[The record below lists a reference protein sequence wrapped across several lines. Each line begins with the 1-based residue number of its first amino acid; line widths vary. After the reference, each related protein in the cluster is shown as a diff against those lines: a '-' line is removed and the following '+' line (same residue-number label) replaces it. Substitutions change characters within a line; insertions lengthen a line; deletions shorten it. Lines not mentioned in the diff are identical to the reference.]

1 MGLGAARRHPLT
13 EKIYLGKPA
22 GYVNI
27 YNFLMKGIER
37 TDLDPLKFRQTIRL
51 ALLGG
56 AALAALGAFFTLVNA
71 FPLGPLFLGLGVF
84 LIFMPKV
91 IIRVRAS
98 SIREMLNME
107 IPFLTVLVQ
116 MTFATKAPLEL
127 AIQRMMRYRE
137 LPGIRTLA
145 AAAWNNTRMLG
156 MEPLDALKRAVEKLA
171 PQKLIYRFNSL
182 YTALRVGEDIIAKLS
197 LYMDMDMVEFS
208 TGMQRRMDSLVSA
221 ISASIVGL
229 AMVSV
234 TAIVVG
240 RGNAGVFVLM
250 GGLLPAV
257 MGAVMGMVI
266 NVPLLKMDFRLWPLI
281 FALVSSAAM
290 IVLGFF
296 LNFGVYTPLAAAAVS
311 ALGYFA
317 TKERVNA
324 RSFER
329 GFMDF
334 SYVVLDELKR
344 SPSVVRAME
353 NAVTYGN
360 FGDFTPRA
368 ASMLNAIKSGMT
380 ELEEVVIR
388 GMQPIMAVVARV
400 FFDIHRLGTLPRST
414 IDQLQNFVAKL
425 FDYREQL
432 GKALGI
438 VRLLAVLGAA
448 MVAFVNASMIIMT
461 QAMAGVAGGGPVP
474 AAGLGGGGIGM
485 QFLYLAFGMLAVGYY
500 FLFAKVSFSTRGGL
514 IYLTLFYI
522 SMFLVIVATTSVLK
536 PPSNPSAG
544 AP

>member
-1 MGLGAARRHPLT
+1 M
-13 EKIYLGKPA
+13 
-22 GYVNI
+22 NI

-37 TDLDPLKFRQTIRL
+37 TDLDPLRFRQTIRL
-51 ALLGG
+51 SLLGG
-56 AALAALGAFFTLVNA
+56 SALLALGIFLTLVKA
-71 FPLGPLFLGLGVF
+71 FPIGPLLLGLGVF
-84 LIFMPKV
+84 LLFMPRL
-91 IIRVRAS
+91 IINVRAT

-145 AAAWNNTRMLG
+145 TTAWNNTRMLG
-156 MEPLDALKRAVEKLA
+156 MEPLDGLKRAVEKLA

-182 YTALRVGEDIIAKLS
+182 YTALRVGEDIIAKLA

-208 TGMQRRMDSLVSA
+208 SSMQRRMDSLVSA
-221 ISASIVGL
+221 ISATIVGL

-234 TAIVVG
+234 TAVVVG

-257 MGAVMGMVI
+257 MGAIMGMII
-266 NVPLLKMDFRLWPLI
+266 NVPLLKMDFRIWPLI
-281 FALVSSAAM
+281 FALLSGITM
-290 IVLGFF
+290 IILGFF
-296 LNFGVYTPLAAAAVS
+296 LNFGVYTPLAAAGVS
-311 ALGYFA
+311 ALGYFL
-317 TKERVNA
+317 TKEKINA

-344 SPSVVRAME
+344 SPSVVRAIE

-368 ASMLNAIKSGMT
+368 ASMLTAIKSGIS
-380 ELEEVVIR
+380 ELEEVVVR
-388 GMQPIMAVVARV
+388 GMQPLMAIVSRI

-432 GKALGI
+432 SKSLGI

-461 QAMAGVAGGGPVP
+461 QAMAGISGGGAAPVAGM
-474 AAGLGGGGIGM
+474 AAGGIGM
-485 QFLYLAFGMLAVGYY
+485 NFLYLAFGMLAIGYY

-514 IYLTLFYI
+514 IYLSIFYI
-522 SMFLVIVATTSVLK
+522 SMFLVITVTTSVLK
-536 PPSNPSAG
+536 PPSSSSSSLGLP
-544 AP
+544 

>member
-1 MGLGAARRHPLT
+1 M
-13 EKIYLGKPA
+13 
-22 GYVNI
+22 NI
-27 YNFLMKGIER
+27 YDFFMRGIER
-37 TDLDPLKFRQTIRL
+37 TDLDPLSFRQTVRL

-56 AALAALGAFFTLVNA
+56 TAMAALGAFFTLMRA

-84 LIFMPKV
+84 LIFVPRV
-91 IIRVRAS
+91 IIGVRAT
-98 SIREMLNME
+98 SIRELLNME

-116 MTFATKAPLEL
+116 MTFATKAPLDL
-127 AIQRMMRYRE
+127 AIQRMMRYKE

-145 AAAWNNTRMLG
+145 TTAWNNTRMLG

-221 ISASIVGL
+221 ISATIVGL
-229 AMVSV
+229 AMLSV
-234 TAIVVG
+234 TAIVIG
-240 RGNAGVFVLM
+240 RGNAAVFVLM
-250 GGLLPAV
+250 GGLLPAI
-257 MGAVMGMVI
+257 MGAVMGMII
-266 NVPLLKMDFRLWPLI
+266 NVPLLKMDFRIWPLI
-281 FALVSSAAM
+281 FAIISGVVL

-296 LNFGVYTPLAAAAVS
+296 LNFGIYTPLAAAAVS

-317 TKERVNA
+317 TREKINA

-344 SPSVVRAME
+344 SPSIVKAME

-368 ASMLNAIKSGMT
+368 ASMLNAVKSGIT
-380 ELEEVVIR
+380 ELEEVVVR
-388 GMQPIMAVVARV
+388 GMQPIMAIVSRI

-432 GKALGI
+432 SKALGI

-448 MVAFVNASMIIMT
+448 MVAFVNTSMIIMS
-461 QAMAGVAGGGPVP
+461 QAMAGISGGGPAP
-474 AAGLGGGGIGM
+474 MAGFGGGGIGM
-485 QFLYLAFGMLAVGYY
+485 NFLYLAFGMLAIGYY

-514 IYLTLFYI
+514 IYLSIFYLA
-522 SMFLVIVATTSVLK
+522 MFFVIVATTNIFK
-536 PPSNPSAG
+536 PTGGSPSSLGIP
-544 AP
+544 

>member
-1 MGLGAARRHPLT
+1 M
-13 EKIYLGKPA
+13 
-22 GYVNI
+22 VSI

-37 TDLDPLKFRQTIRL
+37 TDLDPLRFRQTVRL

-56 AALAALGAFFTLVNA
+56 VALAALGAFFTA
-71 FPLGPLFLGLGVF
+71 TRSFPLGPLFLGLGLF
-84 LIFMPKV
+84 LLFTPKV
-91 IIRVRAS
+91 IIRVRAM

-107 IPFLTVLVQ
+107 IPFLTVLIQ
-116 MTFATKAPLEL
+116 MTFATKAPLDL
-127 AIQRMMRYRE
+127 AIQRMMRYKE
-137 LPGIRTLA
+137 LPGIRTLST
-145 AAAWNNTRMLG
+145 AAWNNTRMLG

-171 PQKLIYRFNSL
+171 PQKLVYRFNSL

-208 TGMQRRMDSLVSA
+208 TAMQRRTDSLVSA
-221 ISASIVGL
+221 ISATIVGL
-229 AMVSV
+229 AMLSV

-240 RGNAGVFVLM
+240 RGNAGIFVLM

-257 MGAVMGMVI
+257 MGAIMGLVI
-266 NVPLLKMDFRLWPLI
+266 NVPLLKMDFRIWPVI
-281 FALVSSAAM
+281 AAITSGAAM
-290 IVLGFF
+290 VVLGFF
-296 LNFGVYTPLAAAAVS
+296 LNFGIYTPLAAAAIS
-311 ALGYFA
+311 GIGYLA
-317 TKERVNA
+317 TRERVNA

-344 SPSVVRAME
+344 SPSVVKAME
-353 NAVTYGN
+353 NAITYGN
-360 FGDFTPRA
+360 FGDFTPRGA
-368 ASMLNAIKSGMT
+368 AMLNAVKSGVA
-380 ELEEVVIR
+380 ELEEIVVK
-388 GMQPIMAVVARV
+388 GMQPIMAIVSRI

-432 GKALGI
+432 SKSLGI

-448 MVAFVNASMIIMT
+448 MVAFVNASMVIMS
-461 QAMAGVAGGGPVP
+461 QAMANVAGGGVG
-474 AAGLGGGGIGM
+474 GLAGGGIGM
-485 QFLYLAFGMLAVGYY
+485 KFLYLAFGMLAVGYY

-514 IYLTLFYI
+514 IYLSIFYVA
-522 SMFLVIVATTSVLK
+522 MFVVIMLTTSILK
-536 PPSNPSAG
+536 PPSNPSAPG

>member
-1 MGLGAARRHPLT
+1 MRINVKNILEIDVA
-13 EKIYLGKPA
+13 YV
-22 GYVNI
+22 VNI
-27 YNFLMKGIER
+27 YNFFMKGIER
-37 TDLDPLKFRQTIRL
+37 TDLDPLRFRQTIRL

-56 AALAALGAFFTLVNA
+56 VALAALGAFFTAVHA

-84 LIFMPKV
+84 LIFMPKLL
-91 IIRVRAS
+91 IGVRAT
-98 SIREMLNME
+98 SIRELLNME

-116 MTFATKAPLEL
+116 MTFATKAPLDL
-127 AIQRMMRYRE
+127 AIQRMMRYKE

-145 AAAWNNTRMLG
+145 TTAWNNTRMLG
-156 MEPLDALKRAVEKLA
+156 MEPLDGLKKAVEKLA
-171 PQKLIYRFNSL
+171 PQKLVYRFNSL

-208 TGMQRRMDSLVSA
+208 TSMQRRIDSLVSA
-221 ISASIVGL
+221 ISATIVGL
-229 AMVSV
+229 AMLSV

-240 RGNAGVFVLM
+240 RGNAGIFVLM
-250 GGLLPAV
+250 GGLLPAI
-257 MGAVMGMVI
+257 MGAIMGMMI
-266 NVPLLKMDFRLWPLI
+266 NVPLLKMDFRIWPLVI
-281 FALVSSAAM
+281 AIISGVAM

-296 LNFGVYTPLAAAAVS
+296 LNFGIYTPLIAAVIS
-311 ALGYFA
+311 GLGYFI
-317 TKERVNA
+317 TKEKINA

-344 SPSVVRAME
+344 SPSIVRAME

-360 FGDFTPRA
+360 FGDFTPRGA
-368 ASMLNAIKSGMT
+368 AMLNAVKSGMV
-380 ELEEVVIR
+380 ELEEIVVR
-388 GMQPIMAVVARV
+388 GMQPIMAIVTRM

-432 GKALGI
+432 SKSLGI

-448 MVAFVNASMIIMT
+448 MVAFVNASMIIMS
-461 QAMAGVAGGGPVP
+461 QAMAGVAGGGGGVGIPVG
-474 AAGLGGGGIGM
+474 GLAGGGIGM
-485 QFLYLAFGMLAVGYY
+485 NFLYLAFGMLAIGYY

-514 IYLTLFYI
+514 IYLSIFYLA
-522 SMFLVIVATTSVLK
+522 MFIVIIATTSILK
-536 PPSNPSAG
+536 PPSNPSSVG